1 MIGRRGSCAIIIC
14 YLLCVQ
20 AYQTDRQWLWLK
32 VKLPKI
38 ASDYTY
44 ISWVA
49 QLLGTEHLK
58 VVLCRHVEH
67 NAQWSCPG
75 GLRDPVLWSVAL
87 SRMTRELS
95 ACGIICGF

>member
-38 ASDYTY
+38 ASDYTLY
-44 ISWVA
+44 
-49 QLLGTEHLK
+49 
-58 VVLCRHVEH
+58 VVGWPNCWGQSIQRWFSVDMLNTMRSGPVQVGYVIRCYG
-67 NAQWSCPG
+67 P
-75 GLRDPVLWSVAL
+75 LR
-87 SRMTRELS
+87 
-95 ACGIICGF
+95 